1 LHAFGGDGKVG
12 RAVDRH
18 LTDLRRRAL
27 VHVQRDFRIA
37 LHETTDDRRQG
48 VARLGMGSRQGEDAL
63 TFMAEF
69 LGDLLDALAFAQY
82 LPRRLDDPLPRRS
95 DPGQML
101 AAAGEHLY
109 PQLILEQT
117 DLFADP

>member
-1 LHAFGGDGKVG
+1 
-12 RAVDRH
+12 
-18 LTDLRRRAL
+18 
-27 VHVQRDFRIA
+27 
-37 LHETTDDRRQG
+37 
-48 VARLGMGSRQGEDAL
+48 MGSRQGEDAL

-117 DLFADP
+117 DLFADPGLGGVQALGCRRYVEVVVCHFPYIAKLLQ